1 LPQLKKY
8 SIALAPAASL
18 IRVGKEQHQSED
30 RTRISLDFA
39 RERMVENASRE
50 TGSKIQTTE
59 TGFPRKRNRRKAF
72 TLSTIAAGLAILCG
86 CQPTQSLGPIAPQS
100 QTTPQPPTPL
110 TPPRSAGTRAPE
122 VANAPA
128 IVPTERAQ
136 IISGNGE
143 LVRPPPP
150 PSTAAQATAG
160 QQGDITLN
168 FVDADVHEVLPRVL
182 GDILHLTYTI
192 DPKIQAT
199 ITVQTSRPLKQDDV
213 LPVLQE
219 VLRASGLTLVQSDGI
234 YRLVAGDDAQ
244 RTGAVPV
251 TVGSGPTTAAASSAY
266 NVQVLP
272 LKYASATELQQTL
285 SPFVPKGAVI
295 QADPTRNV
303 LILSG
308 TGVDLSTVTDMIK
321 AFDVD
326 WISGM
331 SFGIIP
337 LQTASPKSVSDQLTN
352 IFGPKGSVPLPGMLS
367 FAPLDRMNAILVV
380 SPQRAYVE
388 QARMWI
394 ERLDRGETETQPRIF
409 EYHVQNS
416 RAADIAKVLTGLF
429 SNSQV
434 STIQAQTAPGT
445 TATQIGGNYGSPTLD
460 NSSLGSSP
468 LNSGGPGLSSGS
480 QTSGLGTTPGGA
492 SGSGL
497 GQGTS
502 ALPQGGSTSTDQN
515 DAGSAE
521 NGPQGSGFSN
531 GLQLPPVRIIA
542 DEKNNNLVI
551 YARPRDY
558 RMIQDALAKIDVVPL
573 QVLIEATIAEVTLSN
588 DLQYG
593 LQYFFHQHEN
603 QFSFGNTAT
612 PIMAGTA
619 IAGVFPG
626 FNYVLGSANANV
638 VLNLLSSITDVHV
651 VSAPELLVLDHQ
663 SASLLVGNEIPI
675 PTAQIQSTVTS
686 GAPIVNTVQYVDTGV
701 ILKVSP
707 RVNASGLVTL
717 DISQEV
723 SSVPNSTSEAT
734 ASLGPTI
741 TQRRIQSTITVQD
754 GETVALGG
762 LIQDTHNL
770 TRNGLPLLSDV
781 PVIGPLFRS
790 TDRSVA
796 RTELLVLLE
805 PKVLHNAADAR
816 AATDELRSRLHSLQD
831 DQGQTP

>member
-1 LPQLKKY
+1 M
-8 SIALAPAASL
+8 
-18 IRVGKEQHQSED
+18 
-30 RTRISLDFA
+30 DFA
-39 RERMVENASRE
+39 RVRMIENTSEGA
-50 TGSKIQTTE
+50 GSTIRT
-59 TGFPRKRNRRKAF
+59 PRKAF
-72 TLSTIAAGLAILCG
+72 TLSTMAVGLAILCG
-86 CQPTQSLGPIAPQS
+86 CQPTQSLGPIATES
-100 QTTPQPPTPL
+100 QTIAQPPKPL
-110 TPPRSAGTRAPE
+110 TPPGANTKAPE

-128 IVPTERAQ
+128 VVPTERAQ
-136 IISGNGE
+136 IISGTGQ
-143 LVRPPPP
+143 LVQTPPP
-150 PSTAAQATAG
+150 PSKAAQATAG
-160 QQGDITLN
+160 QEGDITLN
-168 FVDADVHEVLPRVL
+168 FVDADVHDVLPRVL
-182 GDILHLTYTI
+182 GDILHLNYTI

-199 ITVQTSRPLKQDDV
+199 ITVQTSRPLKQEDV

-219 VLRASGLTLVQSDGI
+219 VLRASGLTLVQSNGI

-244 RTGAVPV
+244 RAGAVPV
-251 TVGSGPTTAAASSAY
+251 TVGSGAGTAATSSAY

-272 LKYASATELQQTL
+272 LKFVSATELQQTL
-285 SPFVPKGAVI
+285 APFVPKGAVI

-337 LQTASPKSVSDQLTN
+337 LQTASPKSVADQLTT

-380 SPQRAYVE
+380 SPQRAYVA

-429 SNSQV
+429 SNGQV
-434 STIQAQTAPGT
+434 STVQAQTAPGT
-445 TATQIGGNYGSPTLD
+445 TGTQIGGNYGSPTLD
-460 NSSLGSSP
+460 NSSLGASP
-468 LNSGGPGLSSGS
+468 LNGGGSGLSSSS
-480 QTSGLGTTPGGA
+480 QAPGVGTTLGGA
-492 SGSGL
+492 SGSAMPGL

-502 ALPQGGSTSTDQN
+502 APPQGGTGTTDQT
-515 DAGSAE
+515 DAGGGD
-521 NGPQGSGFSN
+521 NGAQGNGSSN

-542 DEKNNNLVI
+542 DEKNNDLVI

-558 RMIQDALAKIDVVPL
+558 HMIEDALTRIDVVPL

-603 QFSFGNTAT
+603 QFSFGNTST

-619 IAGVFPG
+619 SAGVFPG

-675 PTAQIQSTVTS
+675 PTAQIQSTITS

-723 SSVPNSTSEAT
+723 SSVPNSTSAA
-734 ASLGPTI
+734 ASTLGPTI

-781 PVIGPLFRS
+781 PVLGALFRS

-805 PKVLHNAADAR
+805 PKVLHNATDAR
-816 AATDELRSRLHSLQD
+816 AATEELRSRLHSLQD
-831 DQGQTP
+831 TEGPVP